1 MKAEQIIERA
11 MRCAEGAQAT
21 ISRSESVPVSFESGR
36 LKTIKT
42 THSIRVDLRVIV
54 DGKLGSSHTTD
65 ENDIDG
71 LVDRAVEAAAFG
83 RSVMFSFPSPQAA
96 PVVET
101 YDPAV
106 VSCSKE
112 EMVGIG
118 EEMVGMVRTYD
129 PHVVVYAGVNKTIS
143 RLDFANSSG
152 MQFSAEGTHFSVNVY
167 GNRIR
172 GTDILWAGDGFG
184 WRRRDVDHRKIASR
198 VIERFRW
205 AERLARTSSNNM
217 PVLFTPMGM
226 SVLLIALLEGFN
238 GKNVLLGSSP
248 LAGNI
253 GEQVFSERFSLTDDG
268 TVDYAS
274 ASARYDGE
282 GVPHRRLPLVEQGIV
297 RHFLYDLDIASKAGV
312 QSTGHGPGC
321 GPTNWFIEE
330 GATSYGDLIA
340 SVDEGI
346 IVEQGM
352 GLGQG
357 NVIGGEFSVNVS
369 LGYKIEKGEIV
380 GRVKD
385 VMLTGNVYDALR
397 HVGAVG
403 DEAEWTWG
411 AVKTPPILIERL
423 SVVAK

>member
-11 MRCAEGAQAT
+11 VQRAEGAQAT
-21 ISRSESVPVSFESGR
+21 ISRSESVPISFESGR

-42 THSIRVDLRVIV
+42 TYSIHMDLRVIV

-65 ENDIDG
+65 ENDADG

-83 RSVMFSFPSPQAA
+83 RPVTFSFPSPEVA
-96 PVVET
+96 PAVEI

-112 EMVGIG
+112 EMVAIG
-118 EEMVGMVRTYD
+118 EEMVAMVQAYD
-129 PHVVVYAGVNKTIS
+129 PHVVVYADVNRTLS
-143 RLDFANSSG
+143 QVDFANSSG
-152 MQFSAEGTHFSVNVY
+152 MQFLAEGTQLSVGVY
-167 GNRIR
+167 GNRVR

-198 VIERFRW
+198 AIERFRL
-205 AERLARTSSNNM
+205 AEHLARVVSGNT

-226 SVLLIALLEGFN
+226 SVLIMALREGFN
-238 GKNVLLGSSP
+238 GENVLLGSSP
-248 LAGNI
+248 LTGKV
-253 GEQVFSERFSLTDDG
+253 GEQVFSEKFSLTDDG

-274 ASARYDGE
+274 ASGRYDGE
-282 GVPHRRLPLVEQGIV
+282 GVPHRRLPLVEQGVV
-297 RHFLYDLDIASKAGV
+297 RHVLYDLDIASKAGL

-321 GPTNWFIEE
+321 GPTNWVIEE
-330 GATSYGDLIA
+330 GVTSYGDLIA

-346 IVEQGM
+346 IVEQAM

-357 NVIGGEFSVNVS
+357 NVMAGEFSVNVS

-380 GRVKD
+380 GRVKE
-385 VMLTGNVYDALR
+385 VMLTGNGYDALR